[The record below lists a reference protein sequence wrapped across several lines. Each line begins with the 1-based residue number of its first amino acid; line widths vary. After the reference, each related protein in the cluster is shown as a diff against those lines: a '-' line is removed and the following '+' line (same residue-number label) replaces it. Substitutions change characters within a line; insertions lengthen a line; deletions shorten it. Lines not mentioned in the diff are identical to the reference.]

1 MSSIN
6 KTAAGVWRA
15 RWRTPEGA
23 SRSKTFDRKVDAD
36 NWLTHTEHSKL
47 AGVYVDPSAGQVR
60 FNEYATSWLESQ
72 VWRPSTQVRVEGVVK
87 HHLVPVLGSRP
98 LSSVTPSVVQTLVKQ
113 LSTSLAPGTTKG
125 VYTVLTAIYRA
136 AVRDRLVTS
145 SPCVS
150 IKLPRV
156 EGRRVEPLSVEAVEA
171 VADAVGI
178 KYRPLVILGAGAG
191 LRVGEALGLRVDSID
206 FLRRQLT
213 VTQQAVTVRRVT
225 SLAPPKTSAS
235 VRTVPLADF
244 VVGELA
250 EYVKRFPAG
259 PLGLLVAD
267 VDGNPIPQN
276 RFSQTWARSL
286 AKAGLPAGTRF
297 HDLRHTYA
305 SALINAGCSVK
316 SVQCALGHESAAT
329 TLNTYAHLWP
339 DDSERARG
347 AIESFLGTVSPL
359 CHEAADA

>member
-1 MSSIN
+1 MSSIK
-6 KTAAGVWRA
+6 KTTAGEWRA

-23 SRSKTFDRKVDAD
+23 SRSKTFDRKVDAEQ
-36 NWLTHTEHSKL
+36 WLTHTEHKKL
-47 AGVYVDPSAGQVR
+47 SGEYVDPSDGRVH
-60 FNEYATSWLESQ
+60 FDDYAASWLESQ
-72 VWRPSTQVRVEGVVK
+72 VWRPSTAVHVQAIVK
-87 HHLVPVLGSRP
+87 HHLAPALGSRP

-113 LSTSLAPGTTKG
+113 LSTSLAPGTVRG
-125 VYTVLTAIYRA
+125 VYTVLCAIYRA

-156 EGRRVEPLSVEAVEA
+156 EVRRVEPLSVEGVEA

-178 KYRPLVILGAGAG
+178 KCRPLVILGAGAG

-213 VTQQAVTVRRVT
+213 VTQQAVTVRRVPT
-225 SLAPPKTSAS
+225 LGPPKTSAP

-250 EYVKRFPAG
+250 EYVKHHPPG

-267 VDGNPIPQN
+267 DPIPQN

-286 AKAGLPAGTRF
+286 AKAGLPVGTRY
-297 HDLRHTYA
+297 HDLRQHVRFRAHQRGLLSQECADRTR
-305 SALINAGCSVK
+305 SRKRRDHFERLQPSV
-316 SVQCALGHESAAT
+316 A
-329 TLNTYAHLWP
+329 
-339 DDSERARG
+339 
-347 AIESFLGTVSPL
+347 
-359 CHEAADA
+359 